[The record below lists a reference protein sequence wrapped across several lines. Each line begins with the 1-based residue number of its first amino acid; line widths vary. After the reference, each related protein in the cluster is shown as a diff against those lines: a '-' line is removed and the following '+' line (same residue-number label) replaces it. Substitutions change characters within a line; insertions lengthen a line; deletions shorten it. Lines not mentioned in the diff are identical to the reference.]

1 MVRSRERTRRHQK
14 IGEQRRKAAPM
25 GFHPIDLLI
34 IILFGL
40 ALFGPRAL
48 QSVARNLGRGVGQA
62 RVVKDKIK
70 EELQVE
76 ELTQLSED
84 IPRLPLNTREA
95 ARLLLTEQQ
104 EKRAAEGAAAD
115 RSGEKKSE
123 QALRDSP
130 ATSA

>member
-1 MVRSRERTRRHQK
+1 
-14 IGEQRRKAAPM
+14 M

-34 IILFGL
+34 IFLFGL

-76 ELTQLSED
+76 ELAQISGN

-95 ARLLLTEQQ
+95 ASLLLKEQKEQRAGQSQ
-104 EKRAAEGAAAD
+104 EAALTPSRAEQANKGAVRDGAAGA
-115 RSGEKKSE
+115 
-123 QALRDSP
+123 
-130 ATSA
+130 

>member
-1 MVRSRERTRRHQK
+1 
-14 IGEQRRKAAPM
+14 M

-34 IILFGL
+34 ILLFGL

-62 RVVKDKIK
+62 RVMKDKIK

-76 ELTQLSED
+76 ELSHISEN

-95 ARLLLTEQQ
+95 ARLLLTEQKEQRTSQ
-104 EKRAAEGAAAD
+104 EAASTQTNQANEGAV
-115 RSGEKKSE
+115 
-123 QALRDSP
+123 RDS
-130 ATSA
+130 AASA

>member
-1 MVRSRERTRRHQK
+1 
-14 IGEQRRKAAPM
+14 M
-25 GFHPIDLLI
+25 GFHPVDLLI
-34 IILFGL
+34 ILLFGL

-76 ELTQLSED
+76 ELSQISEN

-95 ARLLLTEQQ
+95 ANLLLKEQK
-104 EKRAAEGAAAD
+104 EKRANEGAAQSRA
-115 RSGEKKSE
+115 SETSE
-123 QALRDSP
+123 QVVRDS
-130 ATSA
+130 AASA

>member
-1 MVRSRERTRRHQK
+1 
-14 IGEQRRKAAPM
+14 M
-25 GFHPIDLLI
+25 GFHPVDLLI
-34 IILFGL
+34 ILLFGL

-76 ELTQLSED
+76 ELSQISEN

-95 ARLLLTEQQ
+95 ASLLLKEQK
-104 EKRAAEGAAAD
+104 EKRTSEGTAQSHA
-115 RSGEKKSE
+115 SE
-123 QALRDSP
+123 TNERVVRDS
-130 ATSA
+130 AASA